1 MMKKIDIIFA
11 LFYYILEGKRIG
23 EPDKNMGSN
32 IRKRNDFSKH
42 QQILDLD
49 HREVKFHF
57 FTKKQ
62 DFLKKSVAKRLIYA
76 IIYIHKR

>member
-1 MMKKIDIIFA
+1 MSHFA
-11 LFYYILEGKRIG
+11 LFYYILEGKRIE

-49 HREVKFHF
+49 DREVKFHF
-57 FTKKQ
+57 
-62 DFLKKSVAKRLIYA
+62 
-76 IIYIHKR
+76 YINS

>member
-1 MMKKIDIIFA
+1 MSLIPAGNVRERVKMMKKIDIIFT
-11 LFYYILEGKRIG
+11 LFYYILEGKRMG
-23 EPDKNMGSN
+23 EPDKNIGSN

-57 FTKKQ
+57 
-62 DFLKKSVAKRLIYA
+62 I
-76 IIYIHKR
+76 

>member
-1 MMKKIDIIFA
+1 MGLIPAGNIRERVKMMKKIDIIFA

-57 FTKKQ
+57 
-62 DFLKKSVAKRLIYA
+62 
-76 IIYIHKR
+76 YIK

>member
-1 MMKKIDIIFA
+1 VGLIPAGNIRERVKMMKKIDIIFA

-57 FTKKQ
+57 FTKNTIK
-62 DFLKKSVAKRLIYA
+62 I
-76 IIYIHKR
+76 

>member
-1 MMKKIDIIFA
+1 FGILIFLHFHSGLKMSHFA

-57 FTKKQ
+57 
-62 DFLKKSVAKRLIYA
+62 
-76 IIYIHKR
+76 YIK

>member
-1 MMKKIDIIFA
+1 MSSIFAGNVRERVKMMKKIDIIFA
-11 LFYYILEGKRIG
+11 LFYYILEGKRMG
-23 EPDKNMGSN
+23 EPDKNIGSN

-57 FTKKQ
+57 
-62 DFLKKSVAKRLIYA
+62 I
-76 IIYIHKR
+76 

>member
-1 MMKKIDIIFA
+1 MSHFA
-11 LFYYILEGKRIG
+11 LFYYILEGKRIE

-57 FTKKQ
+57 
-62 DFLKKSVAKRLIYA
+62 
-76 IIYIHKR
+76 YIK

>member
-11 LFYYILEGKRIG
+11 LFYYILEGKRMG
-23 EPDKNMGSN
+23 EPDKNIGSN

-49 HREVKFHF
+49 HREVKFYF
-57 FTKKQ
+57 
-62 DFLKKSVAKRLIYA
+62 I
-76 IIYIHKR
+76 

>member
-1 MMKKIDIIFA
+1 MSHFA
-11 LFYYILEGKRIG
+11 LFYYILEGKRIE
-23 EPDKNMGSN
+23 EPDKNMGRN

-57 FTKKQ
+57 LYKIVK
-62 DFLKKSVAKRLIYA
+62 
-76 IIYIHKR
+76 YIEKDYNNYTYIERINYTS

>member
-1 MMKKIDIIFA
+1 MGLIPAGNIRERVKMMKKIDIIFA

-49 HREVKFHF
+49 DREVKFHF
-57 FTKKQ
+57 
-62 DFLKKSVAKRLIYA
+62 
-76 IIYIHKR
+76 YINS